1 MSIYWLIRRYIMW
14 GEGWELAV
22 FKARASVFKNLYEKN
37 AAAPWN
43 LRTKSGY
50 T

>member
-1 MSIYWLIRRYIMW
+1 MGGGVVI
-14 GEGWELAV
+14 
-22 FKARASVFKNLYEKN
+22 FKARGSIFKNLYVKN